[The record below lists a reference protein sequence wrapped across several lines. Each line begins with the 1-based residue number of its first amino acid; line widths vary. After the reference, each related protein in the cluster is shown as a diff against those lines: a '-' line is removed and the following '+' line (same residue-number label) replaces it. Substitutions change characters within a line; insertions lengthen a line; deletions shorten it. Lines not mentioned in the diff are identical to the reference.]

1 MKYPAILFLL
11 VLTLTFT
18 ACPFKKKKE
27 LPPWTIYQKNTEI
40 ALQSLKTLQ
49 TLEFAETNLVL
60 YKETLKNTET
70 TIDLFLAS
78 NRTDPPRTSYLEI
91 EAALQDF
98 RLALELTERK
108 RATAGDNFFA
118 GKLFAKNDAKLF
130 SRVQQRYKLG
140 PELQTSSHSYYYIDP
155 ILHEAL
161 RSANNHIE
169 RASKKVKDE
178 VLLEA
183 KAAKAAK
190 NDTKSDEKNL
200 ETAPTPLPSNTVSKP
215 QNSP

>member
-11 VLTLTFT
+11 VLALTFT

-27 LPPWTIYQKNTEI
+27 IPPWTIYQKNTET

-49 TLEFAETNLVL
+49 AQEFAEIDLTF

-70 TIDLFLAS
+70 TISLFLDS

-91 EAALQDF
+91 EAAMQDF
-98 RLALELTERK
+98 RLVLELMERK
-108 RATAGDNFFA
+108 RATAKDNFFA
-118 GKLFAKNDAKLF
+118 DKLFAKNDTDLF

-140 PELQTSSHSYYYIDP
+140 PELQTASHSYYYIDP

-169 RASKKVKDE
+169 RAGKKMKDE
-178 VLLEA
+178 VLLESR
-183 KAAKAAK
+183 AAKANK
-190 NDTKSDEKNL
+190 NETKPDEKSL
-200 ETAPTPLPSNTVSKP
+200 EPAPSPIPSNTISKP
-215 QNSP
+215 KNSP